1 MTEGEK
7 RTRLEKMR
15 LPVLLCVL
23 VCVCAAPG
31 PVAGAERSCSDLPQ
45 FYTGKGFTLTDV
57 PQTEMSGEHL
67 RMCPQGP
74 TCCTSTMEE
83 NLAGLSARETE
94 GLIREAGRSLQA
106 VFNGLYRSFDTYFT
120 ELHGR
125 SERSL
130 QEALSPLGPLYSQNT
145 RLYGDLYNDLR
156 QYYRGSAV
164 NLDETLSEFWSRL
177 LERTFKASVPT
188 DVTLSE
194 DYLEC
199 VAKQQET
206 LRPFGDV
213 PRDMKAKVIRS
224 FVTARSFIQGLIMS
238 GEVVRKVSQVSLS
251 PECRKALMK
260 LVYCPHCRGL
270 ASVKPCSSYCS
281 NVMKGCLANQAD
293 LDPEWQNLIDT
304 MIQVASSFSAE
315 PSLDVVLSSIP
326 ARIYEAVQFLQENM
340 DTFTARVYQTC
351 GTPGEPGTGSPT
363 VHEQR
368 KKSGSL
374 TASEYKPSPTAGFRL
389 EMQVSDLS
397 SKLRE
402 MRQYWIQLPMA
413 LCGKVAPVGAGQD
426 KCWNGITKARY
437 LPEVMGDGLAN
448 QINNPEV
455 ELDITKPDMIIRQ
468 QIMQLK
474 IMSNRL
480 KNALEGNDVDFQDAS
495 DDISGSGSGMCLGGQ
510 CSRSRP
516 GLYAYAP
523 DNNRVRGAA
532 TSQTRLCS
540 LLLLLPP
547 AILLLQR

>member
-1 MTEGEK
+1 
-7 RTRLEKMR
+7 MR